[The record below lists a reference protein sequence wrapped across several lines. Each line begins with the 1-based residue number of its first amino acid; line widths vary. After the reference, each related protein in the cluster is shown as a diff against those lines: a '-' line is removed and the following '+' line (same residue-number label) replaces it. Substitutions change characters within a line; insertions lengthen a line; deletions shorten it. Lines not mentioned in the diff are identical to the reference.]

1 MEMDS
6 SNKISALAELVG
18 NVIELK
24 LGGFL
29 EDDGIRFK
37 SSEGARGGVKK
48 VVMIRGKEFFGFS
61 LRDGSNGC
69 FGFALI
75 IFLGEVLFVPFNND
89 SKMSRKGVDC

>member
-18 NVIELK
+18 DVIELK
-24 LGGFL
+24 LSGFL
-29 EDDGIRFK
+29 EDDGVGFK

-48 VVMIRGKEFFGFS
+48 VVVIRGKEFFGFG
-61 LRDGSNGC
+61 LGDGGNRC

-75 IFLGEVLFVPFNND
+75 IFLGEVLLVSFNND
-89 SKMSRKGVDC
+89 SKMGRKSVDC